1 MQSTAIPFRSS
12 LSPGPRPFLKW
23 AGGKTQLLEHLGR
36 FMTQFEG
43 RYYEPFL
50 GGAALFFSL
59 RRRNVQ
65 LSDINE
71 ELISCYLAVRDFVDE
86 VISELDRHKYD
97 KDHFY
102 AVRELDPMNLSI
114 PARAARTIF
123 LNKTGFNG
131 LYRVN
136 GSGRFNVPFGRHRNP
151 TICDRDN
158 LRACSEALQSVE
170 IRVADFEQVAEVARA
185 GDFVYFDPPYV
196 PLSDTADFTA
206 YAPGGFSW
214 TSQQQLAKLFAHLT
228 KRGVKAMLSNS
239 DVPELR
245 KLYRKFRIEQ
255 VTATRRINSN
265 VDARGNTVELV
276 VLNY

>member
-114 PARAARTIF
+114 PARAAKNDLPEQDRLQWALSGQWQWPIQRSIWAPSKPHD
-123 LNKTGFNG
+123 LRSRQPEG
-131 LYRVN
+131 LFGGAAERRDP
-136 GSGRFNVPFGRHRNP
+136 SRRF
-151 TICDRDN
+151 
-158 LRACSEALQSVE
+158 
-170 IRVADFEQVAEVARA
+170 
-185 GDFVYFDPPYV
+185 
-196 PLSDTADFTA
+196 
-206 YAPGGFSW
+206 
-214 TSQQQLAKLFAHLT
+214 
-228 KRGVKAMLSNS
+228 
-239 DVPELR
+239 
-245 KLYRKFRIEQ
+245 
-255 VTATRRINSN
+255 
-265 VDARGNTVELV
+265 
-276 VLNY
+276 